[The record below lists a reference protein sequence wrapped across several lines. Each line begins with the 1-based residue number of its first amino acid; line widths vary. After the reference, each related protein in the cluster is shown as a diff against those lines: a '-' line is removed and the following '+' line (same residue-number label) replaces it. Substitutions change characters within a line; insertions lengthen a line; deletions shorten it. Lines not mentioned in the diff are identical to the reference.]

1 MKKTAIPHLFFIAVI
16 TFPPISA
23 FSQKQTDTN
32 SDQPLKLGIDL
43 VVLDAY
49 VLNKRTGRA
58 VGSLNRD
65 DFTIYENGIRQQITH
80 FSQDVLPL
88 SVIILIDTSSSVWR
102 FISQIRE
109 GAFQA
114 LEHLKPDDEI
124 AIMATA
130 AHTELVQDFT
140 RNKRLVAE
148 RIKTLDEK
156 ALGDDG
162 ILLHE
167 AIYQAAAHFRKA
179 SNPDGRRAIIAI
191 TDDMSTQRLASQ
203 GHSEKE
209 AFDELY
215 ESGITVCGLLVGYH
229 NLFKAKWYDPIGAV
243 VNRSYRKKY
252 FGPGSIRKYA
262 EDTGGVVIVVDKGDV
277 SAKLTEIIIQ
287 LRSRYS
293 FGYVSSNPRMD
304 GKFRKINLAVS
315 NKIKRREGG
324 IAILTRKGYYTR
336 AGK

>member
-1 MKKTAIPHLFFIAVI
+1 MKKTAISSLFFVAII
-16 TFPPISA
+16 TFAPISA

-32 SDQPLKLGIDL
+32 SDQTLKLGIDL

-58 VGSLNRD
+58 VGSLSRD
-65 DFTIYENGIRQQITH
+65 DFAIYENGIRQQITH

-88 SVIILIDTSSSVWR
+88 SVIILIDTSSSVWN

-130 AHTELVQDFT
+130 GDTELVQDFT
-140 RNKRLVAE
+140 RNKRLAAE
-148 RIKTLDEK
+148 RIKNLDEK

-215 ESGITVCGLLVGYH
+215 ESGITVCGLLVGNH
-229 NLFKAKWYDPIGAV
+229 NLFKAKWYDPFGAI

-262 EDTGGVVIVVDKGDV
+262 EDTGGVVLVVDKGDI

-293 FGYVSSNPRMD
+293 FGYVSSNSRMD
-304 GKFRKINLAVS
+304 GKFRKINLAIS
-315 NKIKRREGG
+315 AKIKRREGE
-324 IAILTRKGYYTR
+324 IAVLTRKGYYPR